1 MVANL
6 VTKFAFN
13 LLFFIVFCFL
23 ELLAHGV
30 RRIAVTNRRALQFV
44 CRTELRV
51 RSGREVLDSTS
62 MGVYRV
68 SIE

>member
-1 MVANL
+1 MTPSLIISGVIALSNNL
-6 VTKFAFN
+6 GHD
-13 LLFFIVFCFL
+13 LL